1 VFDAARTGNANL
13 VVMGWGDQRP
23 WSVGRAERPLRE
35 LARDLPCDF
44 LVLKD
49 RGFDPERVLV
59 PTAGGPDSD
68 LSAEIAA
75 ILRDELDADVTLLHV
90 IENEEQRAEGE
101 RFLGEWADGHA
112 LGDARQVVDASGDI
126 EDAIAERATEA
137 TMVVIGA
144 TERGLLRR
152 LVIGSLVLDVVEEVE
167 SSVLLAERPTERS
180 LFERLFSGGS
190 GR

>member
-75 ILRDELDADVTLLHV
+75 ILRDELDADVTLMHV

-112 LGDARQVVDASGDI
+112 LGDARQVWTPPATSRTPSPSARPRRRWSSSARQSGASSDGW
-126 EDAIAERATEA
+126 
-137 TMVVIGA
+137 
-144 TERGLLRR
+144 
-152 LVIGSLVLDVVEEVE
+152 
-167 SSVLLAERPTERS
+167 
-180 LFERLFSGGS
+180 
-190 GR
+190 